1 MLTRK
6 SIFLYTSLFYTLYVI
21 FPLFGDMAG
30 LPVWL
35 PSMFTVAVMFA
46 LYPEVFTN
54 KMMTWFWAYAAVL
67 GFYVIIG
74 KPLSIGIGTVA
85 DSKKIFI
92 EFAYILPA
100 ISIFSIFYY
109 LNDSELAKK
118 YFIWST
124 IVLYASFVVAVPL
137 MVRYSSLREALA
149 ENDETLRVVGL
160 PNYSLMHAYT
170 LLVPVA
176 CFAVKMSDGT
186 RRILSICALIILCFV
201 IYSTFVT
208 TSLIIVIAVIV
219 LVFSYNG
226 SRSSSYYTTIC
237 LLALIGWV
245 LYEFGF
251 FLEVVDAIYP
261 FFEGTPV
268 QPKLDDFRKSMIHGE
283 LQGGTI
289 IVRQNLHEI
298 SLNAFFSS
306 PIWGSS
312 SVGGHSSLLDRLGGL
327 GLLGGIPFVMIF
339 VSFYKMGCRWFAS
352 YALHTFFILSLFVG
366 IVFLYQKGNWG
377 GESWLMMMVMMPL
390 SLSVLNLNY
399 SNTNKTK

>member
-1 MLTRK
+1 MQTRK
-6 SIFLYTSLFYTLYVI
+6 SIFLYTALFYTLYLI
-21 FPLFGDMAG
+21 FPLFGDLAR

-35 PSMFTVAVMFA
+35 PSMLSVAVMFS
-46 LYPEVFTN
+46 LYPKAFSN
-54 KMMTWFWAYAAVL
+54 NMMTWFWIYAGVL
-67 GFYVIIG
+67 GIYVIIG
-74 KPLSIGIGTVA
+74 KPLTIGIGSVA

-100 ISIFSIFYY
+100 ISIFSIFDY
-109 LNDSELAKK
+109 LNDYSIAKK
-118 YFIWST
+118 YFIWSN
-124 IVLYASFVVAVPL
+124 IILYASFVVAVPL
-137 MVRYSSLREALA
+137 MVYYNSLRAALA
-149 ENDETLRVVGL
+149 EHDVTMSVVGL
-160 PNYSLMHAYT
+160 PSYSLMHAYT

-176 CFAVKMSDGT
+176 CFAVKMSTG
-186 RRILSICALIILCFV
+186 IKKMLSFFALIILCFV

-208 TSLIIVIAVIV
+208 TSLVITIAVIV
-219 LVFSYNG
+219 FAFSYNG
-226 SRSSSYYTTIC
+226 HRSSYYTKVCI
-237 LLALIGWV
+237 LALVIWV
-245 LYEFGF
+245 LYEAGF
-251 FLEVVDAIYP
+251 FLWVLDAIYP
-261 FFEGTPV
+261 FFDGTAV
-268 QPKLDDFRKSMIHGE
+268 QPKLDDFRESMIHGE

-289 IVRQNLHEI
+289 TTRQKRHEI

-352 YALHTFFILSLFVG
+352 YVLHTFFNLSLFAG

-377 GESWLMMMVMMPL
+377 SESWLMMMVMMPL
-390 SLSVLNLNY
+390 SLSVLNLIY